1 MKVGSGEANAKEIA
15 ALLAQLLEPKATGGQ

>member
-15 ALLAQLLEPKATGGQ
+15 ALLEKLLGSKAAGGE